1 MVGRSNVRAV
11 ALAIAA
17 LGIAGVTVSG
27 CATTPDASLSQ
38 KLRDEGAAPGSIPS
52 GDLRPDG
59 TLNNGLLPQQWGD
72 TS

>member
-1 MVGRSNVRAV
+1 MVGRGNAKAV

-27 CATTPDASLSQ
+27 CANPPAATLNQT
-38 KLRDEGAAPGSIPS
+38 LRDEGAAPDSIPS
-52 GDLRPDG
+52 GMVQPNG

>member
-11 ALAIAA
+11 ALAIVA
-17 LGIAGVTVSG
+17 LGIAGVTVCG
-27 CATTPDASLSQ
+27 CATTPAASLNQ

-52 GDLRPDG
+52 GELRPDG